1 MRVDILTIFPEFF
14 TGPHTHGVLARAR
27 TNGLVQIAT
36 HDLRAFTHDRH
47 RTVDDRPFGGGEGML
62 LKCQPIFEA
71 LEALEVTPKDTRDL
85 SQESVILLSPQG
97 RPFNQA
103 TAHQLARLDRVVFL
117 CGRYEGV
124 DERVNTLL
132 CDRELSIG
140 DYVLSGGE
148 LAAAVILD
156 AVVRLLPGVLGNPN
170 SSRHESF
177 GALDTPSQNLAPDG
191 VPRSTH
197 GAGGLLD
204 YPQYTRPA
212 TFRGAS
218 VPGPLIGGDHLQIR
232 AWRRRAA
239 LKKTLRNRPDLLHQ
253 ATLTPTD
260 RIILEELS
268 RADQAEA
275 VNAPE
280 QSGAPHSD
288 SRL

>member
-14 TGPHTHGVLARAR
+14 NGPFTHGVLARAR
-27 TNGLVQIAT
+27 ANGIIQIGT

-71 LEALEVTPKDTRDL
+71 LEALQITAKDDRNL
-85 SQESVILLSPQG
+85 ARESVILLSPQG

-103 TAHQLARLDRVVFL
+103 TAHQLATLDRIVFL

-132 CDRELSIG
+132 GDRELSIG

-156 AVVRLLPGVLGNPN
+156 AVVRLLPGVLGNPD
-170 SSRHESF
+170 SSRDESF
-177 GALDTPSQNLAPDG
+177 GAHDTPTQNPAPEG
-191 VPRSTH
+191 APRSTH

-218 VPGPLIGGDHLQIR
+218 VPGPLISGDHLQIR

-239 LKKTLRNRPDLLHQ
+239 LEKTLRNRPDLLPQ
-253 ATLTPTD
+253 ATLTPSD
-260 RIILEELS
+260 RIILEELAQTD
-268 RADQAEA
+268 RALAPDS
-275 VNAPE
+275 PE
-280 QSGAPHSD
+280 QNGALPSA